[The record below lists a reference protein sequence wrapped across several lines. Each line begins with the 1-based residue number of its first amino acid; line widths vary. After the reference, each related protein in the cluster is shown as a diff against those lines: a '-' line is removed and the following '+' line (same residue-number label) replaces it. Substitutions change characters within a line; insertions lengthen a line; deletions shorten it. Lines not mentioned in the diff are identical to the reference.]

1 MQDPDRIRSFGCYN
15 TRIQEQPIEECVQM
29 PQLPEVLV
37 PVSTLHLSARGR
49 ENANIDPDLGFIW
62 RISVKVMGRIVSAIL
77 AGSANRYRAFV
88 VPLRDPRGS
97 LTRCCGS
104 FQIGPRFGTSRSGMK
119 LCISVLALQI
129 CLI

>member
-1 MQDPDRIRSFGCYN
+1 
-15 TRIQEQPIEECVQM
+15 M

-88 VPLRDPRGS
+88 VPLRDPRDS
-97 LTRCCGS
+97 LRAAAEV
-104 FQIGPRFGTSRSGMK
+104 FE
-119 LCISVLALQI
+119 LAQRLGHHA
-129 CLI
+129 LG